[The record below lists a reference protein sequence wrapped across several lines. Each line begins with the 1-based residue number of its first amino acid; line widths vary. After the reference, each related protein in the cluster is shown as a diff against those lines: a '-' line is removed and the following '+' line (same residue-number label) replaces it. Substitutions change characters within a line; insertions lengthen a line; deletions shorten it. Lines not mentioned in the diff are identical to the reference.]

1 MWFEVT
7 RHRREALNHPDI
19 LFRKVILDKPPDGLL
34 LAMSKAFS
42 LDSGEIQTLSLAL
55 QHRDSLLFTDDA
67 AARFVTEQ
75 MGFKVHGTI
84 GIIVR
89 AIRRGYLSARDVATY
104 SLSYQ
109 NKVPCT

>member
-1 MWFEVT
+1 VWFEVT

-84 GIIVR
+84 VR